1 MGIVA
6 RTAASLFDRL
16 QISVRFIRRGSDTLR
31 FGRSSGGNTAGLEL
45 VETAGQPVDKLWAL
59 SPSKQP
65 SDDGC
70 YENGKAWILE
80 RGWVANA
87 SELAPGIFT
96 GFRQTQ
102 KKARRKWR
110 AEGE

>member
-1 MGIVA
+1 LWRGRLRVFLTGSKYPSVSFAVGLIPFGLVVA
-6 RTAASLFDRL
+6 AVVT
-16 QISVRFIRRGSDTLR
+16 
-31 FGRSSGGNTAGLEL
+31 
-45 VETAGQPVDKLWAL
+45 PPAL
-59 SPSKQP
+59 SLSKRP